1 LQREKLVEQA
11 YQKGNALSLSNK
23 NYLNRLQKFFEQE
36 YKEDVGQ
43 GDITSQSVLTTNK
56 RGKAVLR
63 TKQEG
68 VIAGIEE
75 VSWFLKKHGLK
86 VKIHVKDA
94 DKVKKGDTVFEV
106 YGKQRDILATER
118 VGLNVL
124 QRMSGIATETRKLV
138 NLIEDYKTRI
148 AATRKTVLR
157 YLDKKAVYLGGGLTH
172 RFGLWDA
179 MLIKDS
185 HLEALK
191 NQGVKNPIEK
201 AIALAAESAQKVEF
215 IEIETINQED
225 ALKAARKF
233 KQLKLKKPC
242 IVMLDNVEPREIQSM
257 IEKLRNENLYN
268 YLLLEASGNITP
280 DNIRDYA
287 KTEVDVISL
296 GYLTHSA
303 RILDISLEMTS

>member
-1 LQREKLVEQA
+1 MQREKLVEQA
-11 YQKGNALSLSNK
+11 YQKGDELSLNNK
-23 NYLNRLQKFFEQE
+23 DYLDWLQKFFEQE
-36 YKEDVGQ
+36 YREDVGQ
-43 GDITSQSVLTTNK
+43 GDITSQSVLAANK
-56 RGKAVLR
+56 RGKAALKA
-63 TKQEG
+63 KQEG
-68 VIAGIEE
+68 ITAGIEE
-75 VSWFLKKHGLK
+75 ASWFLKKHDLK

-94 DKVKKGDTVFEV
+94 DKVEKNDTILEV

-148 AATRKTVLR
+148 AATRKTVLKF
-157 YLDKKAVYLGGGLTH
+157 LDKKAVYVGGGLTH

-179 MLIKDS
+179 ILIKDN

-201 AIALAAESAQKVEF
+201 AIALAAESAHKVGF
-215 IEIETINQED
+215 IEIEITNQED
-225 ALKAARKF
+225 ALNAARKF

-242 IVMLDNVEPREIQSM
+242 IVMLDNVEPKEIQSI
-257 IEKLRNENLYN
+257 IEKLKSENLHN
-268 YLLLEASGNITP
+268 HVLLEASGSITP
-280 DNIRDYA
+280 KNIRDYA
-287 KTEVDVISL
+287 KTGVDVISL

-303 RILDISLEMTS
+303 RILDMSLEMTA